1 MLKPC
6 QTAPELIVET
16 IGSGTW
22 RLSDQAPSNFTL
34 IVFYRGVHCPFCR
47 TQLQELKAKQGDFRA
62 RGVEVIAI
70 SGNSYGQAQQA
81 EREWELEGLTVGYGQ
96 SVESMREWG
105 LYISRGIKADQPEL
119 FSEPGLFLIR
129 PDRTLYY
136 VAVQSMPFA
145 RPSLQDLLSGIDF
158 VLKNDYP
165 ARGEA

>member
-1 MLKPC
+1 MRKPR
-6 QTAPELIVET
+6 QAAPELVVET
-16 IGSGTW
+16 VGGTTW
-22 RLSDQAPSNFTL
+22 RLSEQAPESFTL

-47 TQLQELKAKQGDFRA
+47 TQLQDLKAKREDFRA

-70 SGNSYGQAQQA
+70 SGNDGEQA
-81 EREWELEGLTVGYGQ
+81 EQATREWELEDLPIGYGQ

-105 LYISRGIKADQPEL
+105 LYISRGIKADQPAL
-119 FSEPGLFLIR
+119 FGEPGLFLIR
-129 PDRTLYY
+129 PDRNVYY
-136 VAVQSMPFA
+136 VATQSMPFA

>member
-1 MLKPC
+1 MPKPR
-6 QTAPELIVET
+6 QAAPELVVET
-16 IGSGTW
+16 VGGGTW
-22 RLSDQAPSNFTL
+22 RLSEQTPESFTL

-47 TQLQELKAKQGDFRA
+47 TQLQDLKAKQEDFRA
-62 RGVEVIAI
+62 RGIEVIAI
-70 SGNSYGQAQQA
+70 SGNDGEQAQRA
-81 EREWELEGLTVGYGQ
+81 AREWELGDLPIGYGQ

-119 FSEPGLFLIR
+119 FGEPGLFLIR
-129 PDRTLYY
+129 PDGTVYY

-145 RPSLQDLLSGIDF
+145 RPSLQDLLAGIDF

>member
-1 MLKPC
+1 MLKPR

-22 RLSDQAPSNFTL
+22 RLSEQAAANFTL

-47 TQLQELKAKQGDFRA
+47 TQLQELKAKQDDFRA

-70 SGNSYGQAQQA
+70 SGNDHEQAQRA
-81 EREWELEGLTVGYGQ
+81 EQEWKLEGLPIGYGQ

-105 LYISRGIKADQPEL
+105 LYISRGIKADQPPL
-119 FSEPGLFLIR
+119 FGEPGLFLIR
-129 PDRTLYY
+129 RDRTLYY
-136 VAVQSMPFA
+136 IAVQSMPFA
-145 RPSLQDLLSGIDF
+145 RPSLQDLLSGVDF